1 MRSSIDLL
9 YGGIYTTVEPERQPW
24 RGFVNSV
31 CQYRGLPVH
40 RGAKPNPPTTPHF
53 AEKKSLRLEGENLF
67 TFWPIFR
74 HMGRVLEGALIVV
87 TVIQVA
93 TANAAKGFWRSAGGI
108 AGWWE

>member
-1 MRSSIDLL
+1 MVGFIQRYNLSASRGAGSSILSANIVAYL
-9 YGGIYTTVEPERQPW
+9 CIAVLNQIRPLRPIS
-24 RGFVNSV
+24 R
-31 CQYRGLPVH
+31 
-40 RGAKPNPPTTPHF
+40 
-53 AEKKSLRLEGENLF
+53 KKSLRLEGENLF